1 MTPSWPFPS
10 LNPFDPLFTRSF
22 TPFPFMADL
31 NSVLGGALNDGLIT
45 PEGLQV
51 FGAVSDLGQEI
62 ADNLGVTP
70 DLVDSSQVFAF
81 FGVIDDSGSIQ
92 FAGNTQVV
100 IDGYNGIL
108 DALVKSGARDETI
121 VGATLFN
128 GGVLHPVCALGDAKR
143 LNTGNYLPGG
153 TTPLFD
159 RVIQT
164 CQLVV
169 QKCDEFQDTGASFKG
184 VVVIVTDG
192 NDVGSRSTAADVK
205 AVLQPLLKSE
215 VVSVVALGISDGTT
229 DFRTVFTSMGIPDGL
244 VLTINDDPS
253 SVRRA
258 FGVVSRA
265 TAAASQGA
273 SLSQTGLGGFGA

>member
-1 MTPSWPFPS
+1 
-10 LNPFDPLFTRSF
+10 
-22 TPFPFMADL
+22 MADL
-31 NSVLGGALNDGLIT
+31 NSVLGGALNDGLVT

-108 DALVKSGARDETI
+108 DALIKSGAGDETI

-164 CQLVV
+164 YQLVV

>member
-1 MTPSWPFPS
+1 MTTSCPVPS
-10 LNPFDPLFTRSF
+10 LSPFGILFTRSL

-31 NSVLGGALNDGLIT
+31 NSVLGGALNDGLVT

-51 FGAVSDLGQEI
+51 FGSVSDLGQEI

-70 DLVDSSQVFAF
+70 DLIDSSQVFAF
-81 FGVIDDSGSIQ
+81 FGVIDDSGSIRA
-92 FAGNTQVV
+92 AGNTQVV

-128 GGVLHPVCALGDAKR
+128 GGVFHPVCALGDARR
-143 LNTGNYLPGG
+143 LDTSNYFPNG

-159 RVIQT
+159 RVVQT
-164 CQLVV
+164 CQLVM

-192 NDVGSRSTAADVK
+192 EDVGSRASASDAK
-205 AVLQPLLKSE
+205 AVLQPLLAHE
-215 VVSVVALGISDGTT
+215 VVSVVALGISNGST
-229 DFRTVFTSMGIPDGL
+229 DFRSVFASMGIPDSL